1 MKSLFFF
8 FLLLNAVYFYFQ
20 SDWFNDPAP
29 AMIIQQPAMPSGVE
43 RLSLL
48 RERGLNSSSAVVAD
62 TNEEAQNLP
71 APAKP
76 APALA
81 PAPKKVQEIV
91 PEVELITPEPEA
103 EEPPPRQVKV
113 PEAACFTLGP
123 LGQLAQ
129 TGRAEKAISALGLN
143 FNRRQESHRT
153 PKGYWVYLPASVS
166 YRSAQRKVKEMQK
179 KGLKDLFIM
188 GKGSHKNAISL
199 GLFKSKGA
207 ADERFQ
213 RVRSMGLKAILETQY
228 RVTKQVWLDI
238 SVPGNQT
245 AAVANVTEL
254 AETFPKASL
263 TQHKCN

>member
-8 FLLLNAVYFYFQ
+8 FLLINVVYFYFQ

-29 AMIIQQPAMPSGVE
+29 DVIIQQPVMSPGVE
-43 RLSLL
+43 RLTLL
-48 RERGLNSSSAVVAD
+48 RERGLNLSSIAATDAD
-62 TNEEAQNLP
+62 IEVQNLP

-76 APALA
+76 K
-81 PAPKKVQEIV
+81 PAPKKVREIV
-91 PEVELITPEPEA
+91 PEEELITSEPEPE
-103 EEPPPRQVKV
+103 ELPPRQVKV

-123 LGQLAQ
+123 FDQLAQ
-129 TGRAEKAISALGLN
+129 TGRAEKAISVLGLN
-143 FNRRQESHRT
+143 FNRRQESRRT

-213 RVRSMGLKAILETQY
+213 KVRGMGLKAILEIQY
-228 RVTKQVWLDI
+228 RTTKQVWLDI

-245 AAVANVTEL
+245 ATVANVTEL

-263 TQHKCN
+263 TQRKCN